1 MKKQLKSIVI
11 GATLFCS
18 APAMAQHWDPNQ
30 YPFDLIAPYLIQ
42 AGRLDVVTQNL
53 KTRGEYDMTADYW
66 SALWIK
72 VPNAKD
78 KDFGVYKFRK
88 DITLNTVPKEFVV
101 YVSGDERY
109 KLFVN
114 GTVVSLGPAR
124 SDASHWRYETVNLA
138 PYLKPGKNVVAALVH
153 NEGSGKALSNAS
165 IRTGFMMMGKGE
177 AAVLTTDQ
185 SWKCLEDKSV
195 TPLPVTVSGY
205 YALGPAE
212 KVVLADQIS
221 DWLSPDADLSTWQDA
236 QPYDL
241 VFPHDTSSGT
251 GGYSDKHLM
260 LPSPLPQM
268 ELKETRL
275 QSIRKDGGLKIPA
288 GFPKTKA
295 DLTIPANKSIDLL
308 LDNEV
313 LTNAYFHLLFSK
325 GKNAQIG
332 ITYAESLYADDQY
345 NNKGNRNEVEGKI
358 LYGKTDQ
365 LISSG
370 AQNQE
375 FVSLEFRT
383 YRYVNLHIVTG
394 DEALTLNDIGGTFV
408 GYPFE
413 LKASLNTDNQELQ
426 KILEIGWRTAR
437 LCAFETYVDCP
448 YYEQLQYL
456 GDTRIQALISYFNAG
471 DDRLAKNFLRQSDL
485 SRNAEGI
492 TTGRAPSD
500 SSPQYI
506 TPYALS
512 YIYAIHDYLMY
523 GTDRELIEDL
533 LPGMEQILNYF
544 HRYQKNGARLK
555 NLPGWNFSD
564 WVNNHEGWTQGVA
577 ARGADGSSSLMD
589 LQLLLG
595 YQMASMLEKEFGR
608 KEQSELYD
616 KRAAE
621 LKKDIHAA
629 YWNEERGLYSD
640 RAEQDRFSQHANSLA
655 ILCGMDNEA
664 TQKEIG
670 RKLTTDSSLAPCS
683 LYYRFYLIQALIEA
697 GYGNDLLDWLGPW
710 KENMALGLT
719 TWAED
724 LNPETSRSDC
734 HAWGAT
740 PNIEFYRTLLGIDS
754 ASPAFSTVK
763 IEPHLGTLKEIGGTM
778 PHPKG
783 QITVAYKVNGNKIK
797 ASIELPAGVTGNFI
811 WKGKTTPIKGGKNEI
826 NL

>member
-1 MKKQLKSIVI
+1 MKKRLKSIVI

-42 AGRLDVVTQNL
+42 AGQLDVVTQNF

-275 QSIRKDGGLKIPA
+275 QSVRKDGGLKIPA

-325 GKNAQIG
+325 GKNAQI
-332 ITYAESLYADDQY
+332 
-345 NNKGNRNEVEGKI
+345 
-358 LYGKTDQ
+358 
-365 LISSG
+365 
-370 AQNQE
+370 
-375 FVSLEFRT
+375 
-383 YRYVNLHIVTG
+383 
-394 DEALTLNDIGGTFV
+394 
-408 GYPFE
+408 
-413 LKASLNTDNQELQ
+413 
-426 KILEIGWRTAR
+426 
-437 LCAFETYVDCP
+437 
-448 YYEQLQYL
+448 
-456 GDTRIQALISYFNAG
+456 
-471 DDRLAKNFLRQSDL
+471 
-485 SRNAEGI
+485 
-492 TTGRAPSD
+492 
-500 SSPQYI
+500 
-506 TPYALS
+506 
-512 YIYAIHDYLMY
+512 
-523 GTDRELIEDL
+523 
-533 LPGMEQILNYF
+533 
-544 HRYQKNGARLK
+544 
-555 NLPGWNFSD
+555 
-564 WVNNHEGWTQGVA
+564 
-577 ARGADGSSSLMD
+577 
-589 LQLLLG
+589 
-595 YQMASMLEKEFGR
+595 
-608 KEQSELYD
+608 
-616 KRAAE
+616 
-621 LKKDIHAA
+621 
-629 YWNEERGLYSD
+629 
-640 RAEQDRFSQHANSLA
+640 
-655 ILCGMDNEA
+655 
-664 TQKEIG
+664 
-670 RKLTTDSSLAPCS
+670 
-683 LYYRFYLIQALIEA
+683 
-697 GYGNDLLDWLGPW
+697 
-710 KENMALGLT
+710 
-719 TWAED
+719 
-724 LNPETSRSDC
+724 
-734 HAWGAT
+734 
-740 PNIEFYRTLLGIDS
+740 
-754 ASPAFSTVK
+754 
-763 IEPHLGTLKEIGGTM
+763 
-778 PHPKG
+778 
-783 QITVAYKVNGNKIK
+783 
-797 ASIELPAGVTGNFI
+797 
-811 WKGKTTPIKGGKNEI
+811 
-826 NL
+826 